1 MYPPNRRPRKT
12 IHANMALTLAGCNPS
27 SHLPAKTSLRC
38 IFNFSMD
45 MLIDLLIKMAFPVL
59 AKARREKSSKKRSR
73 TAYG

>member
-45 MLIDLLIKMAFPVL
+45 MLIDLLIENGISSFSE
-59 AKARREKSSKKRSR
+59 AKEGKEK
-73 TAYG
+73 